1 MLLGWVLK
9 THQEV
14 LTGPCSIKSEY
25 ASAVAVSREWWMLTW
40 RANSIFSHETTNR
53 KKEQWG
59 NKENPWAPTLRRAVS
74 NPTLF
79 LVVLY
84 VSVVLVFGTWRK
96 QPLLLF
102 LLLRVILIGER
113 TSCGKAHLLSQESCS
128 PSLPMVFCR
137 FISPNFSFLS
147 FFLDPQDLLFL
158 LQTNPSYMFCVCVSF
173 FIFFVIFPCWHRLVV
188 VLIRKP

>member
-1 MLLGWVLK
+1 MEFIYQIYGNYQNIPNNVLEMGPVWAGPFRILLGCL
-9 THQEV
+9 V
-14 LTGPCSIKSEY
+14 LTGLCSVKSEY

-102 LLLRVILIGER
+102 LLPLRVIRIGER

-137 FISPNFSFLS
+137 FISPKLFS
-147 FFLDPQDLLFL
+147 FFLESQDLL
-158 LQTNPSYMFCVCVSF
+158 
-173 FIFFVIFPCWHRLVV
+173 IFAS
-188 VLIRKP
+188 